1 MSFCF
6 SEKNLLLFLTLL
18 SYFFLTRFWV
28 HECLTVF
35 KSCLHFCCDNLH
47 ILCTF
52 FTYIG
57 ILYFYNSP
65 SLVYSSWSMNS
76 LYLLKFAYGN
86 TKQSCYPPPPQ
97 PNPTNPYFFK
107 ISETF
112 ILVKCFY
119 AFLNVALWS
128 LVLCLF
134 PSLWYFFFFQR
145 SLLSAN

>member
-6 SEKNLLLFLTLL
+6 SEKNLLLFLRLL
-18 SYFFLTRFWV
+18 SYFFFLTCFWV
-28 HECLTVF
+28 HEFLTVF

-65 SLVYSSWSMNS
+65 SLVYISWSMNS
-76 LYLLKFAYGN
+76 LYLLKLAYGN

-97 PNPTNPYFFK
+97 PNQSLFFLKSLKHSSWWNAFMHFWMWPFDHWFFVYF
-107 ISETF
+107 
-112 ILVKCFY
+112 LHRD
-119 AFLNVALWS
+119 
-128 LVLCLF
+128 
-134 PSLWYFFFFQR
+134 FFFFR
-145 SLLSAN
+145 DPC